1 MPIPAYHQPL
11 SRQSP
16 PKHHQAKS
24 SSNDQQDQRTE
35 NVGVPHHAQGVSR
48 PVDESKDEGLERRSD
63 DEEEFEEK
71 VVGQYSDG
79 DEENDGEDRAEAWIG
94 VGRANEMVYVH
105 DSGEVLSCRE
115 LEYG

>member
-1 MPIPAYHQPL
+1 M
-11 SRQSP
+11 
-16 PKHHQAKS
+16 
-24 SSNDQQDQRTE
+24 
-35 NVGVPHHAQGVSR
+35 SR

-71 VVGQYSDG
+71 VVGQYSHG

-94 VGRANEMVYVH
+94 VGRANGMVDVH

-115 LEYG
+115 LLEYG

>member
-1 MPIPAYHQPL
+1 M
-11 SRQSP
+11 
-16 PKHHQAKS
+16 
-24 SSNDQQDQRTE
+24 
-35 NVGVPHHAQGVSR
+35 SR
-48 PVDESKDEGLERRSD
+48 PVDESKDEGLERRSN

-71 VVGQYSDG
+71 VVGQYSHG

-94 VGRANEMVYVH
+94 VGRANRANGDVH